1 VAAAGTPARRG
12 AKRTRAGSQ
21 APQRTRARQG
31 GKSSGERATIQIV
44 PQSLAS
50 FNESKNILL
59 HGNSGVGKT
68 ALAGGAPNSYF
79 LTTEKGV
86 VSAQRTG
93 SQAQRLPGHN
103 WDHVEA
109 SLDWADENLTRDNW
123 LIVDSVS
130 KMQTLLIRWILQRE
144 HDERDASLDVP
155 QIQNHQEWQ
164 NMYMRFWDRMI
175 DADYNTILVAT
186 SMHRE
191 DPDGESLVLPAI
203 TGKDYTISNYCC
215 AQADCVFYYAVG
227 KSRSK
232 KDEETTRYI
241 LTETKP
247 PYFAKNRYAGTL
259 PRYVPVAQGE
269 YDAMA
274 WVIEQLDSEAA

>member
-1 VAAAGTPARRG
+1 MPPRG
-12 AKRTRAGSQ
+12 QRRTRAGSQ

-31 GKSSGERATIQIV
+31 GKSGGERPTITIQ
-44 PQSLAS
+44 PESLAS
-50 FNESKNILL
+50 FNETKNILL
-59 HGNSGVGKT
+59 YGNSGVGKT
-68 ALAGGAPNSYF
+68 RLAGGAPNSYF

-86 VSAQRTG
+86 VSAQRSG
-93 SQAQRLPGHN
+93 SKAQRLPGKD

-109 SLDWADENLTRDNW
+109 SLDWCDQNLDRDNW

-175 DADYNTILVAT
+175 DSNYNTILVAT
-186 SMHRE
+186 AMHRE
-191 DPDGESLVLPAI
+191 DPDGESLVLPSI

-215 AQADCVFYYAVG
+215 AQADCVFYYGVAKEG
-227 KSRSK
+227 KNKNGPTRRSL
-232 KDEETTRYI
+232 

-247 PYFAKNRYAGTL
+247 PYFAKDRYDAL
-259 PRYVPVAQGE
+259 PRFVHVEDGDD
-269 YDAMA
+269 DAMA
-274 WVIEQLDSEAA
+274 WIIEQLDAEAA